1 MTKLFLRY
9 ICLGSS
15 QVVETLND
23 KSYIQVSCLAILSLS
38 NIGNWKAECGEM
50 ILVGEVQRKKLQKR
64 SLKKIQ
70 ALMKVK
76 PLPP

>member
-50 ILVGEVQRKKLQKR
+50 TLAPRKKLQKR